1 MLMFHN
7 SGRTR
12 GTDIPRRLILRWL
25 TGIVVAAW
33 LAPNLPADESSP
45 IVRWDF
51 EEEEATPLQSHGG
64 VQRDVPGPRPPE
76 YPDFSPGNTAVR
88 LDGNGAYF
96 SLDDTGV
103 QSPFDF
109 TNGDA
114 VTLEAW
120 VQLDS
125 LRGGENVYVIGKGRT
140 GSSGFAAD
148 NQNWALRVRET
159 KGKAGV
165 SFLFATVPVS
175 GKAKS
180 GEQWHRWTTESG
192 FTPGKYWHHIAV
204 SYQFGDPDSIRGW
217 IDGKLQP
224 GVWDM
229 GGATAE
235 APVVDDDAIWIG
247 SSQGG
252 ASANSFRGS
261 LDAIAVYREVLDDK
275 VMQARFRRIGEEIVV
290 QAAPEIMPDLGKLP
304 IGRTVVTLSE
314 GMPDHSRWLN
324 TDEKEPTETLRL
336 NTDSFLLDRLPQRYD
351 AWGIRADWKP
361 PVLARLAA
369 DVPLTPGRHRFLMRV
384 RGLSRLWVDGQ
395 LIARSK
401 PVSGSPSGEEPMTPV
416 AGPPLTGLRIAEHRQ
431 QELFGEAI
439 IRDNG
444 ACRIVLETLVGGKAF
459 RTDPGEICVAVEAE
473 DRSTFLLLNP
483 NASRPVSLTDA
494 DVTSELARLEV
505 SLQAFDTQSRRTAAS
520 SQEEYWNMR
529 HDFARQWAAQHP
541 VPTVPEA
548 GAHQIDAFL
557 TAKIQR
563 AVTASSETP
572 LAEARAFHRDVLPIL
587 RDHCFG
593 CHGDKAKG
601 GLVLNSRE
609 AALKGGDSEM
619 PALTPG
625 NVESSELLRRIRATD
640 PDERMPP
647 GNTGLE
653 PKHIAALEAW
663 IEGGADWPA
672 PPVTEQDVTPR
683 PRLTDTAFLRR
694 IFLDTV
700 GVLPSEQEVRSFVA
714 DTSPAKRMRIIDQL
728 LADDRWADH
737 WMGYW
742 QDVLAENPTLI
753 NASLNTTGPFRWF
766 LYDALRDDKPWDRMV
781 TELILLR
788 GSQHEGGSAGFGIAA
803 NNDAPFAAK
812 GQIVASA
819 FLGIELQC
827 ARCHD
832 SPFHSTTQR
841 DLYSLAAMF
850 EQKPVTVPATS
861 RVPDAFF
868 AKQHRESLIKVTLK
882 PDESVVPAWPLADVT
897 GAVDDES
904 LAALIQSPD
913 STRERLAAL
922 ITSPQ
927 NTRFAQVIVNRVW
940 RRLMG
945 TGIVEPPDD
954 WEGRAPSHPELLQ
967 WLAQEFVTHDYD
979 LKHVSRLILTSD
991 VYQRSATGTNRGTT
1005 AEMRFFVAPDR
1016 RRMSAEQVVDSLCA
1030 AAGQRLDVEELTFDP
1045 DARRPA
1051 SNRLTLGVPRR
1062 AWMFASLANERDRP
1076 SLGLPR
1082 ARAIT
1087 DIMEAFGWS
1096 GSRQNP
1102 RTDRESAANVL
1113 QPGALANSTASVLLT
1128 RATRNSW
1135 LAESAISTASPEQ
1148 LIDSIFL
1155 RYLSRFPSYS
1165 ERVPL
1170 AMALSN
1176 GFSERLLRPEEI
1188 AAVTSRDP
1196 LPVVTWSN
1204 HLSPESTTIAL
1215 ELERRARTGS
1225 PPDPRLRPEWR
1236 EVYEDIVW
1244 SVLNI
1249 SEFVWVP

>member
-1 MLMFHN
+1 M
-7 SGRTR
+7 
-12 GTDIPRRLILRWL
+12 IP
-25 TGIVVAAW
+25 VW
-33 LAPNLPADESSP
+33 LAPTLFAAESTP

-51 EEEEATPLQSHGG
+51 GAEEATPLESHGG
-64 VQRDVPGPRPPE
+64 VQRDAPGPRPPE
-76 YPDFSPGNTAVR
+76 YPDFAPDNTAVK
-88 LDGNGAYF
+88 LDGNGAHF
-96 SLDDTGV
+96 SLNDTGV

-120 VQLDS
+120 VQVDS
-125 LRGGENVYVIGKGRT
+125 LRAGENVYVIGKGRT
-140 GSSGFAAD
+140 GSSAFAAD

-159 KGKAGV
+159 KGRAGV
-165 SFLFATVPVS
+165 SFLFATIPVS

-204 SYQFGDPDSIRGW
+204 SYQFGDPASIRGW
-217 IDGKLQP
+217 IDGKPQP
-224 GVWDM
+224 GAWDM

-275 VMQARFRRIGEEIVV
+275 VLTTRFRRVGDEIVV
-290 QAAPEIMPDLGKLP
+290 QPAPEIMPDVGELP
-304 IGRTVVTLSE
+304 TGSTLVTLSE
-314 GMPDHSRWLN
+314 GMPDYDRWLN
-324 TDEKEPTETLRL
+324 TDEKLPNETLRW
-336 NTDSFLLDRLPQRYD
+336 NAETFLLDRLPQRYD

-361 PVLARLAA
+361 PVLVRFAA
-369 DVPLTPGRHRFLMRV
+369 DVPLTPGKHRFLMRV

-416 AGPPLTGLRIAEHRQ
+416 AGPPLPGLRIAEHRQ
-431 QELFGEAI
+431 QEVFGEASVG
-439 IRDNG
+439 DDG
-444 ACRIVLETLVGGKAF
+444 VCRVVLETLVGGKAF
-459 RTDPGEICVAVEAE
+459 RTDPGEICVAVEA
-473 DRSTFLLLNP
+473 DDGSTFLLLNA
-483 NASRPVSLTDA
+483 NGTEPVLLTDA
-494 DVTSELARLEV
+494 DVTVALAKLEK
-505 SLQAFDTQSRRTAAS
+505 SLQTFDTETRRHAAS
-520 SQEEYWNMR
+520 SQDDFWNMR
-529 HDFARQWAAQHP
+529 HDFARQWSAQHP
-541 VPTVPEA
+541 VPPVPESA
-548 GAHQIDAFL
+548 AHPIDAFL
-557 TAKIQR
+557 AAKIQR
-563 AVTASSETP
+563 AMTASSETP
-572 LAEARAFHRDVLPIL
+572 IAEARKFHGDVLPIL
-587 RDHCFG
+587 RDNCFR

-601 GLVLNSRE
+601 GLLLNSRE
-609 AALKGGDSEM
+609 AAIRGGDSEI

-625 NVESSELLRRIRATD
+625 NAEESELMRRVRSTD

-647 GNTGLE
+647 GGDGLE
-653 PKHIAALEAW
+653 QQHIAVLDAW
-663 IEGGADWPA
+663 IKDGANWPA
-672 PPVTEQDVTPR
+672 PPVTEQDITP
-683 PRLTDTAFLRR
+683 PALLTDTAFLRR
-694 IFLDTV
+694 VFLDTV
-700 GVLPSEQEVRSFVA
+700 GVPPSEYEVRSFVGESSS
-714 DTSPAKRMRIIDQL
+714 DKRMRIIDQL
-728 LADDRWADH
+728 LADERWADH

-742 QDVLAENPTLI
+742 QDLLAENPTLI

-766 LYDALRDDKPWDRMV
+766 LYDALRDNKALDRMV

-812 GQIVASA
+812 GQVVASA

-832 SPFHSTTQR
+832 SPFHSTKQR

-850 EQKPVTVPATS
+850 EQKPVTVPSTS

-868 AKQHRESLIKVTLK
+868 AKQHRASLIKVMLK
-882 PDESVVPAWPLADVT
+882 PDESVVPAWPFADVT
-897 GAVDDES
+897 GSVEDES

-940 RRLMG
+940 RRLIG
-945 TGIVEPPDD
+945 AGIVEPPDD
-954 WEGRAPSHPELLQ
+954 WEGHAPSHPELLQ

-979 LKHVSRLILTSD
+979 LKHLSRLILTSD
-991 VYQRSATGTNRGTT
+991 VYQRSATGANRAT
-1005 AEMRFFVAPDR
+1005 AAELRFFVAPDR

-1030 AAGQRLDVEELTFDP
+1030 AAGQDLDVEELTFDP

-1087 DIMEAFGWS
+1087 DIMEAFGWT

-1102 RTDRESAANVL
+1102 RTDRETAPNVL
-1113 QPGALANSTASVLLT
+1113 QPGVLANSTASVLLT
-1128 RATRNSW
+1128 RATLNSG
-1135 LAESAISTASPEQ
+1135 LAETAINVASPEQ
-1148 LIDSIFL
+1148 LVDSIFL
-1155 RYLSRFPSYS
+1155 RYLSRLPSDS
-1165 ERVPL
+1165 ERAPL
-1170 AMALSN
+1170 ARALAV
-1176 GFSERLLRPEEI
+1176 GFDERLFRPEEI
-1188 AAVTSRDP
+1188 QAAAPLEP
-1196 LPVVTWSN
+1196 LPAVTWSN

-1215 ELERRARTGS
+1215 ELEQRARNGP

-1236 EVYEDIVW
+1236 EVYEDVVW
-1244 SVLNI
+1244 SILNI
-1249 SEFVWVP
+1249 SEFVWIP